1 MGCAGPR
8 LYLRMEV
15 TGEGLVLG
23 ARTIL
28 AKMVRDERGAP
39 FLFLED
45 EQRTI
50 ALLTTAYQRPF
61 EPYLLAKLSRACELW
76 NDGEKALAH
85 IYLAHASLPQCD
97 EERALRLFVAEE
109 LLDSETTPHTLLK
122 AQGFDPAALDL
133 SKFSPAQLRVPAGS
147 GRESGHWTSD
157 VPEESPK

>member
-1 MGCAGPR
+1 MQTGQELLQKWDARAPR
-8 LYLRMEV
+8 LYLRVEV

-76 NDGEKALAH
+76 SENEKALAH
-85 IYLAHASLPQCD
+85 IHLTHAGLPPCD
-97 EERALRLFVAEE
+97 EGQALRLFVTEE
-109 LLDSETTPHTLLK
+109 LLESETTPHITR
-122 AQGFDPAALDL
+122 
-133 SKFSPAQLRVPAGS
+133 S
-147 GRESGHWTSD
+147 
-157 VPEESPK
+157 